1 MRRCCRC
8 VVEFYSLVGP
18 RKCPAPLAY
27 PARFAPSLTF
37 RETAP
42 ADKGQLV
49 SVACD
54 SPACIVATETVF
66 FLVMS
71 LISSQASK
79 RHHNGQVT
87 SMACLCERTG
97 TRTPKTTHEPA
108 SFETRRMTVMHL
120 CRPASSSILTFPEI
134 PAPLLPRTE
143 THPIYESLS
152 FKAFEVVRTDH
163 T

>member
-1 MRRCCRC
+1 MLLAARR
-8 VVEFYSLVGP
+8 VMFHASMLSLCGWILFAS
-18 RKCPAPLAY
+18 RPAKRSGSPGMPGLFRAK
-27 PARFAPSLTF
+27 SHL

-87 SMACLCERTG
+87 STACLCERTG
-97 TRTPKTTHEPA
+97 TCTSKTTHEPA
-108 SFETRRMTVMHL
+108 SFETRRMTVMRL
-120 CRPASSSILTFPEI
+120 CRPASSSILTFLEI
-134 PAPLLPRTE
+134 PALLLPRTE
-143 THPIYESLS
+143 THPHL
-152 FKAFEVVRTDH
+152 
-163 T
+163 